1 MTAVSSPS
9 IFHQRL
15 TTFQSDSGAK
25 QDFNTHEKFNDCR
38 KGLHPYCHFAT
49 ASHRK
54 FTVQNEV
61 CANVKRCS
69 NWQRDSCCAL
79 ANDENQGIRVRQ
91 ERQQG
96 VFVRIILQLIGI
108 LWVCFLGALSAE
120 AQRVRGELHIEVHDL
135 QGAAVAPSGELVS
148 EANQFRRTFVT
159 GPDGHYVAQDLPFG
173 VYRLSLRAEGFAPW
187 INLVEIRSEVPVRAS
202 IALGVA
208 PVTTQV
214 QVNDSATL
222 VDANRTGTIYSV
234 GQQAIEE
241 SLAARPG
248 RSLSDLVNDQPGW
261 LYEGNGTLHPRGSE
275 YDVQYVFDGLPMT
288 QNRSPAFAPAFDAD
302 EVESMRV
309 LTANF
314 PAEYGRKLGGIIEV
328 TTTKDA
334 PRGFHGQFDAGGG
347 SFSTVTATA
356 AFSYSA
362 GKNRFSASGNGFHTD
377 RYLDPPVQNNF
388 TNRGNAGGFSV
399 SYERDFSDRDR
410 LRFTANHN
418 AVRFLVPN
426 ELVQQQ
432 ALQRQDITN
441 KETTGQIFF
450 QHTISPS
457 LFLNFSGSVRDASS
471 TVTSNPFSTPVLVAQ
486 DRGYR
491 EGYVRGDLAG
501 HHGHHDWK
509 AGVDSIFSAVHEA
522 LQYTVTDSSQFDPGT
537 QTPFQLAGRRWDI
550 EPSAYVQD
558 HWHRGNW
565 NVSAGLRFDHY
576 GFVVHESAWSP
587 RVGVSRYVPS
597 LNLLVHASYDRV
609 FQTPAME
616 NLLLASSPEFVSVA
630 PVVLRLPVRPA
641 RGNYYEAGITKSFLG
656 KLRLDANVFRRDF
669 RNYSDDDVLLDTGV
683 SFPIAFA
690 KARIAGQ
697 ELQLA
702 VTRGGRFSGYL
713 SYANQSGIGQ
723 GPITGGLFLGDDAAN
738 ALTDTSRFA
747 VSQDQRNTAR
757 ARVRFQAER
766 RVWLAIG
773 AQYGSGLP
781 AEIGSADVTGLLAA
795 FGPQILSRV
804 NLQRGR
810 VRPNF
815 SLDAAA
821 GAELFRSEQRSATV
835 QIQAANLT
843 DRLNVINFESLFS
856 GTAVAAPRS
865 VSARVKFS
873 F

>member
-1 MTAVSSPS
+1 MFS
-9 IFHQRL
+9 
-15 TTFQSDSGAK
+15 
-25 QDFNTHEKFNDCR
+25 
-38 KGLHPYCHFAT
+38 KGVWPQIGIAALLL
-49 ASHRK
+49 S
-54 FTVQNEV
+54 
-61 CANVKRCS
+61 
-69 NWQRDSCCAL
+69 CAL
-79 ANDENQGIRVRQ
+79 DA
-91 ERQQG
+91 
-96 VFVRIILQLIGI
+96 
-108 LWVCFLGALSAE
+108 S
-120 AQRVRGELHIEVHDL
+120 AQRVRGELHTEVHDP

-148 EANQFRRTFVT
+148 EANQFRKTFVT

-187 INLVEIRSEVPVRAS
+187 SNLVEIRSELPVRAS
-202 IALGVA
+202 ITLGVA

-214 QVNDSATL
+214 QVSDSAPL
-222 VDANRTGTIYSV
+222 VDTSRTGTIYSV

-241 SLAARPG
+241 SLAARPE
-248 RSLSDLVNDQPGW
+248 RSLSDLVNGQPGW

-275 YDVQYVFDGLPMT
+275 YEVQYVFDGMPMT

-302 EVESMRV
+302 EVESMRI

-334 PRGFHGQFDAGGG
+334 PRGFHGRFDAEGG
-347 SFSTVTATA
+347 SFSTVTGTA
-356 AFSYSA
+356 ALSYSA

-377 RYLDPPVQNNF
+377 RYLDPPVLQNF
-388 TNRGNAGGFSV
+388 RNRGNAGGFSA
-399 SYERDFSDRDR
+399 SYERGFSDRDLVR
-410 LRFTANHN
+410 ITVIHN
-418 AVRFLVPN
+418 GVRFLVPN

-432 ALQRQDITN
+432 ALQRQDVTN
-441 KETTGQIFF
+441 SETTGQIFF

-471 TVTSNPFSTPVLVAQ
+471 TLTSNPSSTPVRVAQ

-509 AGVDSIFSAVHEA
+509 AGVDGIFSPVHEA
-522 LQYTVTDSSQFDPGT
+522 LQYTITDPSQFDPGT
-537 QTPFQLAGRRWDI
+537 QTPFQFANHRWDV

-565 NVSAGLRFDHY
+565 NISAGLRFDHY
-576 GFVVHESAWSP
+576 GFVVRESGWSP
-587 RVGVSRYVPS
+587 RVGVSRYVSS
-597 LNLLVHASYDRV
+597 LNLLVHASYDHV

-616 NLLLASSPEFVSVA
+616 NLLLGSSAEFVSVE

-641 RGNYYEAGITKSFLG
+641 RGNYYEAGIAKSFLG

-669 RNYSDDDVLLDTGV
+669 RNYSDDDVLLDTGI

-690 KARIAGQ
+690 KARIAGE
-697 ELQLA
+697 ELQLT
-702 VTRGGRFSGYL
+702 VTRWGRFSGYL

-723 GPITGGLFLGDDAAN
+723 GPITGGLFLGDEAAN
-738 ALTDTSRFA
+738 ALTDTSKFA

-766 RVWLAIG
+766 RVWLAMG

-781 AEIGSADVTGLLAA
+781 ADTGGADLNALVKRFGAA
-795 FGPQILSRV
+795 IVSRV
-804 NLQRGR
+804 NLQHGR

-835 QIQAANLT
+835 QIEAANLT
-843 DRLNVINFESLFS
+843 DQLNVINFESLFS

-865 VSARVKFS
+865 ISARVKFT